1 MHCGQSPP
9 PSSMASI
16 ISGAL
21 GFCGMFRQVD
31 FSHIRRQ
38 GNKPAHLLAKH
49 AKCIVDYVAWIEET
63 PCFLMQALTHDVSIS
78 IWVIIKLQSS
88 YPKKKDKAFYIF
100 LSACSLAH
108 LLQTTLLVQ
117 PHKKTINWC
126 HPFEPPLWAIHN
138 RQCWPY
144 QPSSL
149 DFEREKKWVNGT
161 RSGNISGEKES
172 RSMGFG
178 RCFKN
183 WTGPTSLNENWALIQ
198 TNQKPGWTG
207 N

>member
-88 YPKKKDKAFYIF
+88 YPKKKRIKHFTYFCQPALSLIYYKPPF
-100 LSACSLAH
+100 LYSHTKRPSIDATH
-108 LLQTTLLVQ
+108 LSHPSEPSTIINVDPTN
-117 PHKKTINWC
+117 HHHWISKGKK
-126 HPFEPPLWAIHN
+126 
-138 RQCWPY
+138 
-144 QPSSL
+144 
-149 DFEREKKWVNGT
+149 
-161 RSGNISGEKES
+161 SG
-172 RSMGFG
+172 SMGQEVATFQERKKVG
-178 RCFKN
+178 RWGLGAVLK
-183 WTGPTSLNENWALIQ
+183 TEPDQ
-198 TNQKPGWTG
+198 PV
-207 N
+207 